1 MDGDWVSRRSIAQP
15 ESKEGARQ
23 TKQHVVAGRIV
34 RPHGVRGQVI
44 VDPVPD
50 LIERVRP
57 GQVVYLGEHGRESR
71 VVSLQPHQARYLV
84 SLEGCRTRES
94 AEALRGEVVACPFED
109 LGPLPEGTFF
119 RWQIVGLRAVTE
131 DGNDLGEVIEVFS
144 TGAND
149 VYEVQ
154 QADGRRVLL
163 PAISSV
169 VREVDLDGG
178 LIRIHLLPGLI
189 DPA

>member
-1 MDGDWVSRRSIAQP
+1 VKRSQPAKP

-23 TKQHVVAGRIV
+23 TKGHLVAGLIV

-44 VDPVPD
+44 VEPVSD
-50 LIERVRP
+50 LILRVRP
-57 GQVVYLGEHGRESR
+57 GQIVYLGEQGRQSR
-71 VVSLQPHQARYLV
+71 VMSLQPHQARYLV
-84 SLEGCRTRES
+84 SLEGCHSREA
-94 AEALRGEVVACPFED
+94 AEALRGEVMAAPLED
-109 LGPLPEGTFF
+109 LGPLPEGTYF

-131 DGNDLGEVIEVFS
+131 DGTELGEVIEVFS

-154 QADGRRVLL
+154 QTDGRRVLL

-169 VREVDLDGG
+169 VKQIDLAGG
-178 LIRIHLLPGLI
+178 VLRIHLLPGLI

>member
-1 MDGDWVSRRSIAQP
+1 VNA
-15 ESKEGARQ
+15 GARQ
-23 TKQHVVAGRIV
+23 TKQHLVAGRIV
-34 RPHGVRGQVI
+34 RPHGLRGQVI
-44 VDPVPD
+44 VEPASE

-57 GQVVYLGEHGRESR
+57 GQAVRLGETGRKSR
-71 VVSLQPHQARYLV
+71 VVSLQPHGTRYLM
-84 SLEGCRTRES
+84 SLEGYGTREA
-94 AEALRGEVVACPFED
+94 AEVLRGELIQCPLDD
-109 LGPLPEGTFF
+109 LGPLPDGVFF

-131 DGNDLGEVIEVFS
+131 DGTELGEIVEVLS

-149 VYEVQ
+149 VYEVL

-169 VREVDLDGG
+169 IREIDLEHG
-178 LIRIHLLPGLI
+178 LVRIHLLPGLI

>member
-1 MDGDWVSRRSIAQP
+1 MKAELPATAG
-15 ESKEGARQ
+15 SKAGARQ
-23 TKQHVVAGRIV
+23 TQKHVVAGRIV

-44 VDPVPD
+44 VEPVSA
-50 LIERVRP
+50 LIERVHP
-57 GQVVYLGEHGRESR
+57 GQVVRLGESGRVSR

-84 SLEGCRTRES
+84 QLEGYDTRE
-94 AEALRGEVVACPFED
+94 AADTLRGETMECPADD
-109 LGPLPEGTFF
+109 LGPLPQGVYF
-119 RWQIVGLRAVTE
+119 RWQIVGLRAVTDE
-131 DGNDLGEVIEVFS
+131 GIELGEIVEVFS

-154 QADGRRVLL
+154 REDGRRVLL

-169 VREVDLDGG
+169 VQEIDLEHG
-178 LIRIHLLPGLI
+178 LARIHLLPGLI